1 MEISELPI
9 GFELLSDEETFL
21 NDLDQQDTMVQGGCG
36 PTPQTPFILC
46 AAPTAVPMPE
56 HPEPFPK
63 CPRPIPQ
70 PTPPVF
76 ENPRPTPFP
85 KTGPIPFPKTGPIPF
100 PRTGPIVMTP
110 PIRMEH

>member
-36 PTPQTPFILC
+36 PTPQTPYILC
-46 AAPTAVPMPE
+46 PAPTAVPMPE

-76 ENPRPTPFP
+76 EHPGPRPFP
-85 KTGPIPFPKTGPIPF
+85 KPRTIPIY
-100 PRTGPIVMTP
+100 RTGPIVMTP
-110 PIRMEH
+110 PIRMDH

>member
-21 NDLDQQDTMVQGGCG
+21 NDLDQQDTMVHGGCG

-46 AAPTAVPMPE
+46 PAPTAVPMPE

-76 ENPRPTPFP
+76 EHPRPRPPFP
-85 KTGPIPFPKTGPIPF
+85 KPGPRHF
-100 PRTGPIVMTP
+100 PRTGPIMTP